1 MQIFTIEM
9 LIQMYTQSREIAQ
22 ELFGV
27 LIAAAWDSVAASLGG
42 IVPALTSQS
51 WNELLVQILLLIGG
65 LVMLFRLIRYNL
77 RSTLKFLLDR

>member
-1 MQIFTIEM
+1 MQIFTVEM

-22 ELFGV
+22 ELFSV
-27 LIAAAWDSVAASLGG
+27 LIAAAWDDVAVSLGG
-42 IVPALTSQS
+42 IFTALTSQS
-51 WNELLVQILLLIGG
+51 WNELLVQALLLIGG

>member
-9 LIQMYTQSREIAQ
+9 LVQIYTQSREIAQ

-27 LIAAAWDSVAASLGG
+27 FITAAWDNVAASLGG
-42 IVPALTSQS
+42 TFAALTSQS
-51 WNELLVQILLLIGG
+51 WNELLVQILLLMSG

>member
-1 MQIFTIEM
+1 MQIFTVEM

-42 IVPALTSQS
+42 TFTALSSQS
-51 WNELLVQILLLIGG
+51 WNELLVQVLLLIGG
-65 LVMLFRLIRYNL
+65 LTMLFRLIRNNL
-77 RSTLKFLLDR
+77 LSTLKFLLDR